1 MPCPANKPPETGI
14 IDPWMYNL
22 PDVGTLFEVQS
33 CTLDNTSLIY
43 TNRVNK
49 NMNIRRAI
57 MSRVKR
63 FDPECDPM

>member
-1 MPCPANKPPETGI
+1 MGLLNPI
-14 IDPWMYNL
+14 MYNL
-22 PDVGTLFEVQS
+22 PDCCSIFETQS

-57 MSRVKR
+57 MNRVKAY
-63 FDPECDPM
+63 DPESDPM